1 MIKNGVIALSL
12 VIAACDREEEQAGYQ
27 GVVELDERVLA
38 FEVPGRVVS
47 VTVARGDA
55 LDPARVVATL
65 DDAQARTSLAVREA
79 EARAAEERAKLVAA
93 GGRVEDIRALEA
105 QLRAARASE
114 QLAIKRHTDD
124 LALVQQ
130 GAIARALADESE
142 ARRKTAT
149 AEREALE
156 QRLREL
162 RAGARREEVASVR
175 AQSSAAEAVVRL
187 EADRAERYQLR
198 SPIAGEVLDVHV
210 DPGEVVGAG
219 TPVLT
224 IGDPAHPY
232 VDVFVPQQELA
243 GVRVGAR
250 ATIRV
255 DATAQP
261 FAGKVEHVSRRTE
274 FTPRYIFSRKE
285 RATLVV
291 RVRVRVDDPQHALH
305 AGVPA
310 FVTIGGA

>member
-1 MIKNGVIALSL
+1 
-12 VIAACDREEEQAGYQ
+12 
-27 GVVELDERVLA
+27 
-38 FEVPGRVVS
+38 
-47 VTVARGDA
+47 
-55 LDPARVVATL
+55 
-65 DDAQARTSLAVREA
+65 
-79 EARAAEERAKLVAA
+79 
-93 GGRVEDIRALEA
+93 
-105 QLRAARASE
+105 
-114 QLAIKRHTDD
+114 
-124 LALVQQ
+124 
-130 GAIARALADESE
+130 
-142 ARRKTAT
+142 
-149 AEREALE
+149 
-156 QRLREL
+156 
-162 RAGARREEVASVR
+162 
-175 AQSSAAEAVVRL
+175 
-187 EADRAERYQLR
+187 
-198 SPIAGEVLDVHV
+198 
-210 DPGEVVGAG
+210 
-219 TPVLT
+219 VLT